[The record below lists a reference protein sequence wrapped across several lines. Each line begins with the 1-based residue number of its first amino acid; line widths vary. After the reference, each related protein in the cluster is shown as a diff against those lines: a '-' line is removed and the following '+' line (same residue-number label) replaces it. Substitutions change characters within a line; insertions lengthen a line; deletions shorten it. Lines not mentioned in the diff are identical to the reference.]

1 MDRNAP
7 PHRQKRRHPTVATRE
22 GGVDRNQSVYVIV
35 STLPVATRE
44 GGVDRNVLSAGLR
57 PESGRSPPARVAWI
71 ETPLCCR
78 WTIIIY
84 VATREGGVDRNI
96 QYAVNPRMTRA
107 SPPARV
113 AWIETCND
121 FNQLAVV
128 VASPPARV
136 AWIETSAI
144 QAVYFGILCRHP
156 RGWRG

>member
-44 GGVDRNVLSAGLR
+44 GGVDRN
-57 PESGRSPPARVAWI
+57 
-71 ETPLCCR
+71 
-78 WTIIIY
+78 
-84 VATREGGVDRNI
+84 I

-113 AWIETCND
+113 AWIETSVLGRLEM
-121 FNQLAVV
+121 QTV
-128 VASPPARV
+128 VATREGGV
-136 AWIETSAI
+136 DRNVQSAI
-144 QAVYFGILCRHP
+144 REYKSSNVATREGGVDRNDTARKKSLPPTGRHP